1 MVPALSLLQVD
12 LNSSPGRPQVDH
24 AIGAVSMTQPIRC
37 VRSGQTNGIER
48 HRSMIA
54 ATTQSVAPPTLP
66 PHGQFDERELV
77 ELARRDANAFAELYR
92 RYVERIY
99 AYAYRRS
106 GSETVAEDVTSATF
120 EKALR
125 GLDRYRWREPG
136 IGPWLFRIASKEFV
150 NHHRGVARQERVVR
164 LLQQAAEPGID
175 QNVSDVDLGDEG
187 LRSALATIRP
197 RYQEALTLRY
207 FADLTNEEAAAAM
220 RVSRRTM
227 AVIVHRGLAALRR
240 SLEAKQTQEMLSHGR

>member
-1 MVPALSLLQVD
+1 GSIIGPPTPWGPPQPLPPLALS
-12 LNSSPGRPQVDH
+12 P
-24 AIGAVSMTQPIRC
+24 
-37 VRSGQTNGIER
+37 SGPLAQ
-48 HRSMIA
+48 
-54 ATTQSVAPPTLP
+54 
-66 PHGQFDERELV
+66 
-77 ELARRDANAFAELYR
+77 LARRDANAFAELYR

-136 IGPWLFRIASKEFV
+136 IGPWLFRIASNEFV

-164 LLQQAAEPGID
+164 SLQQAAEPGID